1 MVRSILEPFN
11 CSDCDCRT
19 ALDPSFRSSHWP
31 FICPKHSGKQ
41 SMLPAPSPMG
51 SAWPLPLGLHVA
63 SAQASHCVRFP
74 PNSSAEILS
83 CNVLR

>member
-11 CSDCDCRT
+11 CSDYDYRT

-41 SMLPAPSPMG
+41 SILHAPSPMG
-51 SAWPLPLGLHVA
+51 SAWPLPLGLHVV
-63 SAQASHCVRFP
+63 SVPDFP
-74 PNSSAEILS
+74 LCTFPSKLL
-83 CNVLR
+83 C